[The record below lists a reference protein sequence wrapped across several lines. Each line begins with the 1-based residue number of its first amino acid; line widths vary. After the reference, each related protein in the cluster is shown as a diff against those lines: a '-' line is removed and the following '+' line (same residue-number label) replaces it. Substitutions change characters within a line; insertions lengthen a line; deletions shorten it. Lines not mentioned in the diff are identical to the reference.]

1 LSAVTQPVQ
10 RYVSLEEFLV
20 SEARDAS
27 GVRREWVD
35 GHVNAVAGATPEHGR
50 LSVDRV
56 YDE

>member
-1 LSAVTQPVQ
+1 MTQPVQ